1 MDLTFFNKK
10 IGLNMP
16 GRNVIKTKKPLG
28 LTI

>member
-10 IGLNMP
+10 MVLNMP
-16 GRNVIKTKKPLG
+16 GRNLIKAKKPSD